1 VSLPT
6 TAEAEVTIDASP
18 EVVYDLIADVTRM
31 GEWSPECVRC
41 EWQGE
46 PGAVG
51 SRFQGHN
58 RSGLARWTTTAVV
71 DAADRPRRF
80 AFHTLHGGDK
90 VSTRWSYE
98 LSGDGPT
105 TVTERFEA
113 VSAPKLIELV
123 ERYVLRNRQAQL
135 EEGMARTL
143 GALKAIA
150 ESA

>member
-1 VSLPT
+1 MSVPT
-6 TAEAEVTIDASP
+6 TAAAVVTIDAP
-18 EVVYDLIADVTRM
+18 PGVVFDLVSDVTRM
-31 GEWSPECVRC
+31 GEWSPECHRC
-41 EWQGE
+41 EWQDE

-51 SRFQGHN
+51 SRFKGHN
-58 RSGLARWTTTAVV
+58 RNGLLRWTTTAVV

-80 AFHTLHGGDK
+80 AFHTVWRGG

-98 LSGDGPT
+98 LEGDGPT

-113 VSAPKLIELV
+113 VSSPKLIELY
-123 ERYVLRNRQAQL
+123 ERYIMRGRQAEL

-143 GALKAIA
+143 AAVKAIA